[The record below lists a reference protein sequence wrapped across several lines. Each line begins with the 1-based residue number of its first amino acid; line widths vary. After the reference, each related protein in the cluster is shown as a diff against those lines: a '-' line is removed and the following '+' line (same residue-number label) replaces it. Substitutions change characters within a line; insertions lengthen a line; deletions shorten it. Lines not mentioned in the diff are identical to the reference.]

1 MDNTHIHHFKT
12 WLKRLGYSDNT
23 IIRYTSGL
31 TFFIKWLTGENIT
44 HSSQITHETL
54 LHYKS
59 HLEKC
64 KNQNTGR
71 GLSQNYILYRFNIIR
86 LFNQYLQHYGE
97 PSFFNYPIY
106 IPHEKTNSITFLSQ
120 QEIKQLYH
128 ESLDNITGYRDRAIL
143 SLLYGC
149 GLRINEATALLVEDI
164 NHAKEVLYVRAAKNY
179 KSRYVPMSTKVKQD
193 LQHYVQYSRSLLLG
207 EQENKSFLLSTKKGR
222 SLKSYGIND
231 RLKILAQRAGLQKR
245 IHAHI
250 LRHSIAT
257 HLLQEGMPLEDIQHF
272 LGHNSIESTEKY
284 AQAKF
289 SNAETRTAGAEK
301 LRLR

>member
-23 IIRYTSGL
+23 IIRYTSSL

-71 GLSQNYILYRFNIIR
+71 GLSQNYISKHFHVIR
-86 LFNQYLQHYGE
+86 LFNQCQQHYGE

-106 IPHEKTNSITFLSQ
+106 IPIEKTNSITFLSQ

-193 LQHYVQYSRSLLLG
+193 LQHYAQYSRSLLLG

-222 SLKSYGIND
+222 TLKSCGINY

-289 SNAETRTAGAEK
+289 SNAETHMLK
-301 LRLR
+301 VKD